1 MASLYRMKRLLFTCL
16 LIFICFGS
24 FAQILPAFSQV
35 MLKKQKDYKA
45 AEPVVVQTADYV
57 LATPIDQNTEPK
69 KAAAQF
75 LMKWMDGTA
84 DYTFTLDENSTKS
97 FLQNA
102 ALVEVY
108 LAAMSKFAIENKPKL
123 SKTITLFAIKNL
135 LAYINNPANNVTK
148 TDGLKA
154 LSEANDKNQLES
166 FLNL

>member
-1 MASLYRMKRLLFTCL
+1 MKRLLLICL
-16 LIFICFGS
+16 LIFAGGA
-24 FAQILPAFSQV
+24 FAQTLPAFRQV
-35 MLKKQKDYKA
+35 KLEKIKDYKA

-57 LATPIDQNTEPK
+57 LATPIDQNIEAK

-102 ALVEVY
+102 GLVEVY
-108 LAAMSKFAIENKPKL
+108 LASMSKFAIENKPKL
-123 SKTITLFAIKNL
+123 SKTITINAIKNL
-135 LAYINNPANNVTK
+135 LAYINNPANNVIQ
-148 TDGLKA
+148 TDDLKA
-154 LSEANDKNQLES
+154 LSEANDRNELES

>member
-1 MASLYRMKRLLFTCL
+1 MKRLLFICL
-16 LIFICFGS
+16 LIFGGAKS

-35 MLKKQKDYKA
+35 KLEKIKDYKA

-57 LATPIDQNTEPK
+57 LATPIDQNVEAK

-84 DYTFTLDENSTKS
+84 DYTFTLDENSTKN

-102 ALVEVY
+102 GLVEVY

-123 SKTITLFAIKNL
+123 SKNITIHAIKDL
-135 LAYINNPANNVTK
+135 LTYINNPANNVTK
-148 TDGLKA
+148 NEDLKA
-154 LSEANDKNQLES
+154 LAEANDKNELES

>member
-1 MASLYRMKRLLFTCL
+1 MKRLLLICL
-16 LIFICFGS
+16 LIFAGGA
-24 FAQILPAFSQV
+24 FAQTLPAFSQV
-35 MLKKQKDYKA
+35 KLEKIKDYKA

-57 LATPIDQNTEPK
+57 LATSIDQNIEAK

-102 ALVEVY
+102 ELVEVY

-123 SKTITLFAIKNL
+123 SKSITIHAIKDL
-135 LAYINNPANNVTK
+135 LAYINNPANKVIQ
-148 TDGLKA
+148 TDDLKA
-154 LSEANDKNQLES
+154 LAEANDRNELES